1 MKKGIKIVG
10 FFAVL
15 LAFVACEKC
24 DKPVMTDD
32 PFVNSA
38 NRSSEEREGNG
49 FLTRSDENNA
59 EITGTSSNGGSG
71 SITDPNED
79 EDYDGI
85 VDPEEDED
93 FEGEEE
99 GK

>member
-1 MKKGIKIVG
+1 MKKGLKIVG

-32 PFVNSA
+32 PFINPT

-49 FLTRSDENNA
+49 YMTKSDEVGV
-59 EITGTSSNGGSG
+59 EITGTSANEGGTT
-71 SITDPNED
+71 ITDPNED

>member
-1 MKKGIKIVG
+1 MKKGLKIVG
-10 FFAVL
+10 LFAVL

-24 DKPVMTDD
+24 DKPVMTED
-32 PFVNSA
+32 PFVNPT
-38 NRSSEEREGNG
+38 NRSAEEAEGDG
-49 FLTRSDENNA
+49 YLSKSDEDGV
-59 EITGTSSNGGSG
+59 EVTGSTSSDGGT